1 MSLYG
6 GFVNC
11 HGDRRDF
18 YLLLLLS
25 LLFNII
31 IVIIIMVIRTKPNS
45 QISLPLLEQVLNNV
59 EFKFSEYQVVVVIFV
74 LVAKF
79 FVISTFT
86 SVSVYAAELYPTV
99 IRYGVS
105 QSNKLVAFLMIN

>member
-18 YLLLLLS
+18 YLLLLS

-59 EFKFSEYQVVVVIFV
+59 EFKFSEYQVVLSLSFSCW
-74 LVAKF
+74 L
-79 FVISTFT
+79 
-86 SVSVYAAELYPTV
+86 
-99 IRYGVS
+99 
-105 QSNKLVAFLMIN
+105 QSFS